1 MLGERRDVRELER
14 PLELRPRAGSVA
26 RVKQRLARAH
36 ARECS
41 PPTAP
46 TSRQSRAASTRC
58 ARPRG
63 SSDHAL
69 GSAQSRGSGCAVRT
83 IAFIRPRRV
92 ARSRRRHL
100 AIAREMATVSANALG
115 RCEAAP
121 SRPKGRPGLARIERA
136 LLLRVR
142 LQTLLVMS
150 VGRYREPLAERRRVL
165 DRCLQCVVFAVVGD
179 QERQLMPQIVNLH
192 LLGHAATEA
201 CVLIVERLG
210 GGVDVNIRG
219 NCPADFID
227 SPEVRVRGGQPV
239 SGLTDQG
246 RRDLW
251 RRRSMLPGGRRR

>member
-14 PLELRPRAGSVA
+14 RLELRPRAGSVA

-121 SRPKGRPGLARIERA
+121 SRPKGRPGLARIEQALPPTGSPSDTARNERRA
-136 LLLRVR
+136 LSRAPRRATTCSRPLPTVCGLCGCRRSGAPAHAPNRESSSARPCSDRSVR
-142 LQTLLVMS
+142 ID
-150 VGRYREPLAERRRVL
+150 RR
-165 DRCLQCVVFAVVGD
+165 A
-179 QERQLMPQIVNLH
+179 P
-192 LLGHAATEA
+192 
-201 CVLIVERLG
+201 
-210 GGVDVNIRG
+210 
-219 NCPADFID
+219 
-227 SPEVRVRGGQPV
+227 
-239 SGLTDQG
+239 
-246 RRDLW
+246 W
-251 RRRSMLPGGRRR
+251 RRG